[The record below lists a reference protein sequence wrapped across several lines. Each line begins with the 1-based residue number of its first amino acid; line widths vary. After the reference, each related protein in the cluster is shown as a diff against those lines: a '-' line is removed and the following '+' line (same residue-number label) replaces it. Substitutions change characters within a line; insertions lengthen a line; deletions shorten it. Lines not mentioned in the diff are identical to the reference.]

1 MIVWLA
7 SYPKSG
13 NTWVRI
19 FLSSLLSKKSEVDI
33 NEIEIKQFPLRHHFE
48 GLTNNINDIGEFVK
62 NSIIAQEKINLDGK
76 TKIFKTHNAFWK
88 ADNHFFTD
96 KENTLGCIYLVRDP
110 RNVITSI
117 MNHYSKENI
126 EKALEFLKDEK
137 KLVGDLNNSKAE
149 YELPTVISSW
159 KNHYNSWKKLKKN
172 YLLIKYEN
180 LLKEPEDEFF
190 KITKFLENIS
200 NFKFDIKDIHLSIF
214 NSKFLNLKKQE
225 NLEGF
230 IEARKNKNGDP
241 IKFFNLGPQNNWE
254 KILDTKIAKNIED
267 NFGEEMKELGYL

>member
-1 MIVWLA
+1 M
-7 SYPKSG
+7 
-13 NTWVRI
+13 
-19 FLSSLLSKKSEVDI
+19 
-33 NEIEIKQFPLRHHFE
+33 
-48 GLTNNINDIGEFVK
+48 
-62 NSIIAQEKINLDGK
+62 
-76 TKIFKTHNAFWK
+76 
-88 ADNHFFTD
+88 
-96 KENTLGCIYLVRDP
+96 VRDP

-200 NFKFDIKDIHLSIF
+200 NFMFDKKDIDLSIF
-214 NSKFLNLKKQE
+214 NSNFLNLKKQE

-241 IKFFNLGPQNNWE
+241 IKFFNLGPENNWK